1 MCDCPALIDRLKR
14 IVTRWR
20 DVWPYLASSKK
31 VVLQTAPRDAG
42 FIDVFGD
49 RVVTRQGGDFFP
61 FAAGIQV
68 ARRPGA

>member
-1 MCDCPALIDRLKR
+1 MARRLALPGL
-14 IVTRWR
+14 
-20 DVWPYLASSKK
+20 SKK

-61 FAAGIQV
+61 FAAGISSRQ
-68 ARRPGA
+68 AAWRMTIS